1 MYAKLLYSV
10 KTAYSV
16 MQYLSGLCMVDVVAS
31 LLVLWCEIVTLSN
44 ACAGCFRRAQWCSAI
59 QVIDLLSRRC

>member
-44 ACAGCFRRAQWCSAI
+44 ACAGCFRLC
-59 QVIDLLSRRC
+59 D